1 MNESIPTGAHRVLF
15 LNTLA
20 FTLCFAAWTFNGVM
34 VTYLVDNGIY
44 NWSQVEIGWLLGIP
58 ILTGSIMRLP
68 LGIMTDKYGGK
79 WIFVGLLLLTAL
91 PMYLLNFTESFNW
104 YALMSFGFGLA
115 GAGFAVGIGYTS
127 VWYPKHWQGRAL
139 GIFGA
144 GNAGAAIT
152 TLLAPTALNY
162 FTENGQNP
170 EAWKTLPTIYAA
182 VLVVMAALFAF
193 LAKNKKPLVSTRT
206 MAETLKPLGNIRVW
220 RFGLY
225 YFLVFGC
232 FVALSQ
238 WLVPYFTNVYGTSLV
253 IAGLFASLFSLPSGV
268 VRALGGWMSDKFGA
282 RKVMFGVFAWSI
294 VIAALLMI
302 PKMEIFSPGKG
313 VNAVQKGVVAEVKP
327 NEIIMESGKVYPFAG
342 KIAESD
348 LTLDK
353 APILPQK
360 TSWQE
365 PVVKPGDRVEKK
377 ELLVKGVTRIN
388 FEANMWVFAV
398 LTLILGIVWGI
409 GKASVYKFIPDY
421 FPNEVGV
428 VGGMVGVIGGLGG
441 FFCPIL
447 FGYLLEGTGLW
458 TSSWMFIL
466 VLSIV
471 CYWWMSKVVKSI
483 LRRHAPEISDKIE
496 HH

>member
-1 MNESIPTGAHRVLF
+1 MNEPIPAGAHRILI

-34 VTYLVDNGIY
+34 VTYLVDNGIFD
-44 NWSQVEIGWLLGIP
+44 WSQVQIGWLLGIP
-58 ILTGSIMRLP
+58 ILTGSVMRLP
-68 LGIMTDKYGGK
+68 LGILTDKYGGK
-79 WIFVGLLLLTAL
+79 WIFVGLLVLTAI
-91 PMYLLNFTESFNW
+91 PMFLLSFTSSFTW

-152 TLLAPTALNY
+152 TLLAPTLLN
-162 FTENGQNP
+162 TLTQNGQNP
-170 EAWKTLPTIYAA
+170 EAWKTLPMIYAA
-182 VLVVMAALFAF
+182 VLVGMAVLFAL
-193 LAKNKKPLVSTRT
+193 LAKNKKPAVSTRT
-206 MAETLKPLGNIRVW
+206 MAQTLKPLGNIRVW

-232 FVALSQ
+232 FVAFSQ

-253 IAGLFASLFSLPSGV
+253 IAGLFASLFSLPSGII
-268 VRALGGWMSDKFGA
+268 RALGGWMSDKFGA
-282 RKVMFGVFAWSI
+282 RRVMFGVFKWSI
-294 VIAALLMI
+294 VISALLMI

-313 VNAVQKGVVAEVKP
+313 INATQKGTVAEVSG
-327 NEIIMESGKVYPFAG
+327 NEVRMENGKTYTFFPMTSSDQVKSGN
-342 KIAESD
+342 
-348 LTLDK
+348 T
-353 APILPQK
+353 PILPQK
-360 TSWQE
+360 SSWQE
-365 PVVKPGDRVEKK
+365 PVVTAGDDVEKK
-377 ELLVKGVTRIN
+377 QLVVKGITRIN

-398 LTLILGIVWGI
+398 LTLVVGIVWGI

-447 FGYLLEGTGLW
+447 FGYLLEGTGIW
-458 TSSWMFIL
+458 TSSWMLML
-466 VLSIV
+466 VISIV
-471 CYWWMSKVVKSI
+471 CLWWMSDVTKKM
-483 LRRHAPEISDKIE
+483 LKAKAPDLADKID

>member
-1 MNESIPTGAHRVLF
+1 MNEAIPAGAHRILF

-34 VTYLVDNGIY
+34 VTYLVDNGIF
-44 NWSQVEIGWLLGIP
+44 NWSQVQIGWLLGIP
-58 ILTGSIMRLP
+58 ILTGSVMRLP
-68 LGIMTDKYGGK
+68 LGILTDKYGGK
-79 WIFVGLLLLTAL
+79 WIFVGLLLLTAV
-91 PMYLLNFTESFNW
+91 PMFLLSFADSFAW
-104 YALMSFGFGLA
+104 YAVMSFGFGLA

-152 TLLAPTALNY
+152 TLLAPTLLNS
-162 FTENGQNP
+162 FTDQGQNP
-170 EAWKTLPTIYAA
+170 EAWKMLPVIYAV
-182 VLVVMAALFAF
+182 VLVGVAVVFAL
-193 LAKNKKPLVSTRT
+193 LAKNKKPATSTRT
-206 MAETLKPLGNIRVW
+206 MAQTLKPLGNIRVW

-232 FVALSQ
+232 FVAFSQ

-268 VRALGGWMSDKFGA
+268 IRALGGWMSDKFGA
-282 RKVMFGVFAWSI
+282 RRVMFGVFKWSI
-294 VIAALLMI
+294 VISALLMI

-313 VNAVQKGVVAEVKP
+313 INATQKGTVAAIDA
-327 NEIIMESGKVYPFAG
+327 NEIRMENGNVYVFSPKTADQEIQPSKV
-342 KIAESD
+342 
-348 LTLDK
+348 
-353 APILPQK
+353 PILPQK
-360 TSWQE
+360 SSWQE
-365 PVVKPGDRVEKK
+365 AVVQVGDVVEKK
-377 ELLVKGVTRIN
+377 QLLVKGVTRIN

-398 LTLILGIVWGI
+398 LTLVIGIVWGI

-458 TSSWMFIL
+458 TSSWMLMLIISIL
-466 VLSIV
+466 CLV
-471 CYWWMSKVVKSI
+471 WMSAVIKKMLQSK
-483 LRRHAPEISDKIE
+483 APEIADKID

>member
-1 MNESIPTGAHRVLF
+1 MSDPIPSGAHRILF

-34 VTYLVDNGIY
+34 VTYLVDNGIFD
-44 NWSQVEIGWLLGIP
+44 WSQVQIGWLLGIP
-58 ILTGSIMRLP
+58 ILTGSVMRLP
-68 LGIMTDKYGGK
+68 LGILTDKYGGK
-79 WIFVGLLLLTAL
+79 WIFVGLLLLTAI
-91 PMYLLNFTESFNW
+91 PMFLLSFTESFAW
-104 YALMSFGFGLA
+104 YAAMSFGFGLA

-152 TLLAPTALNY
+152 TLLAPTLLNS
-162 FTENGQNP
+162 FTQNGTNP
-170 EAWKTLPTIYAA
+170 EGWKTLPMIYAA
-182 VLVVMAALFAF
+182 VLIGMAVLFAL
-193 LAKNKKPLVSTRT
+193 LAMNKKPAVSTRT
-206 MAETLKPLGNIRVW
+206 LAQTLKPLGNIRVW

-232 FVALSQ
+232 FVAFSQ

-268 VRALGGWMSDKFGA
+268 IRALGGWMSDKFGA
-282 RKVMFGVFAWSI
+282 RRVMFGVFKWSI
-294 VIAALLMI
+294 AISALLMI

-313 VNAVQKGVVAEVKP
+313 INATQKGIVAEVSAT
-327 NEIIMESGKVYPFAG
+327 EVQMQDGKVYAFTPKTASQEVQ
-342 KIAESD
+342 A
-348 LTLDK
+348 DK
-353 APILPQK
+353 TPIFPK
-360 TSWQE
+360 KSSWQE
-365 PVVKPGDRVEKK
+365 ANVQPGDEVEKK
-377 ELLVKGVTRIN
+377 QLLVKGVTRIN

-398 LTLILGIVWGI
+398 LTLVVGIVWGI

-458 TSSWMFIL
+458 TSSWML
-466 VLSIV
+466 MLGLSIL
-471 CYWWMSKVVKSI
+471 CYLWMSRVVKAV
-483 LRRHAPEISDKIE
+483 LKRHAPEISDKIE

>member
-1 MNESIPTGAHRVLF
+1 MNESIPAGAHRILI

-20 FTLCFAAWTFNGVM
+20 FSLCFAAWTFNGVM
-34 VTYLVDNGIY
+34 VTYLVDNGIF
-44 NWSQVEIGWLLGIP
+44 NWSQVQIGWLLGIP
-58 ILTGSIMRLP
+58 ILTGSVMRLP
-68 LGIMTDKYGGK
+68 IGILTDKYGGK
-79 WIFVGLLLLTAL
+79 WIFVGLLLLTSV
-91 PMYLLNFTESFNW
+91 PMFLLSFTSSFTW

-139 GIFGA
+139 GVFGA

-152 TLLAPTALNY
+152 TLLAPTLLNT
-162 FTENGQNP
+162 FTQNGQNP
-170 EAWKTLPTIYAA
+170 EAWKMLPMIYAA
-182 VLVVMAALFAF
+182 VLVTMAVVLAL
-193 LAKNKKPLVSTRT
+193 LAKNKKPALSTRT
-206 MAETLKPLGNIRVW
+206 MAQTLKPLGNIRVW

-232 FVALSQ
+232 FVAFSQ

-253 IAGLFASLFSLPSGV
+253 IAGLFASLFSLPSGII
-268 VRALGGWMSDKFGA
+268 RALGGWMSDKFGA
-282 RKVMFGVFAWSI
+282 RKVMFGVFKWSI
-294 VIAALLMI
+294 VISTLLMV

-313 VNAVQKGVVAEVKP
+313 INATQKGIVAEVASD
-327 NEIIMESGKVYPFAG
+327 EIVMDNGKTYSFYPMTS
-342 KIAESD
+342 SD
-348 LTLDK
+348 QVQSLNT
-353 APILPQK
+353 PIFPQK
-360 TSWQE
+360 SSWQE
-365 PVVKPGDRVEKK
+365 PVVKAGDEVEKRQ
-377 ELLVKGVTRIN
+377 LVVKGITRIN

-398 LTLILGIVWGI
+398 LTLIVGIVWGI

-447 FGYLLEGTGLW
+447 FGYLLEGTGIW
-458 TSSWMFIL
+458 TSSWMLML
-466 VLSIV
+466 VISIG
-471 CYWWMSKVVKSI
+471 CFWWMSVVTKNMLQSK
-483 LRRHAPEISDKIE
+483 APDLADKID

>member
-1 MNESIPTGAHRVLF
+1 MSEAIPSGAHRILF

-34 VTYLVDNGIY
+34 VTFLVDNGIFD
-44 NWSQVEIGWLLGIP
+44 WSQVQIGWLLGIP
-58 ILTGSIMRLP
+58 ILTGSVMRLP
-68 LGIMTDKYGGK
+68 LGILTDKYGGK
-79 WIFVGLLLLTAL
+79 WIFVGLLLLTAI
-91 PMYLLNFTESFNW
+91 PMFLLSFTDSFAW
-104 YALMSFGFGLA
+104 YAVMSFGFGLA

-152 TLLAPTALNY
+152 TLLAPTLLNT
-162 FTENGQNP
+162 FTGHGQNP
-170 EAWKTLPTIYAA
+170 DAWKTLPMIYAA
-182 VLVVMAALFAF
+182 VLVGMAVLFAL
-193 LAKNKKPLVSTRT
+193 LAKNKKPAVSTRT
-206 MAETLKPLGNIRVW
+206 MAQTLKPLGNIRVW

-232 FVALSQ
+232 FVAFSQ

-268 VRALGGWMSDKFGA
+268 IRALGGWMSDKFGA
-282 RKVMFGVFAWSI
+282 RKVMFGVFKWSI
-294 VIAALLMI
+294 AISALLMI

-313 VNAVQKGVVAEVKP
+313 INATQKGTVAEVT
-327 NEIIMESGKVYPFAG
+327 ETAVVMENG
-342 KIAESD
+342 KIYTYSPKTAQQEIKAE
-348 LTLDK
+348 K
-353 APILPQK
+353 APIFPK
-360 TSWQE
+360 KSSWQE
-365 PVVKPGDRVEKK
+365 PFVKPGDQVEKK
-377 ELLVKGVTRIN
+377 QLVVKGITRIN
-388 FEANMWVFAV
+388 FEANMWLFAA
-398 LTLILGIVWGI
+398 LTLVVGIVWGI

-428 VGGMVGVIGGLGG
+428 VGGMVGVIGGFGG

-458 TSSWMFIL
+458 TSSWML
-466 VLSIV
+466 MLALSIL
-471 CYWWMSKVVKSI
+471 CYFWMSKVVKAI
-483 LRRHAPEISDKIE
+483 LKRHAPELSDRID

>member
-1 MNESIPTGAHRVLF
+1 MNEPIPAGAHRILI

-34 VTYLVDNGIY
+34 VTYLVDNGIFD
-44 NWSQVEIGWLLGIP
+44 WSQVQIGWLLGIP
-58 ILTGSIMRLP
+58 ILTGSVMRLP
-68 LGIMTDKYGGK
+68 LGILTDKYGGK
-79 WIFVGLLLLTAL
+79 WIFVGLLVLTAI
-91 PMYLLNFTESFNW
+91 PMFLLSFTSSFTW

-152 TLLAPTALNY
+152 TLLAPTLLN
-162 FTENGQNP
+162 TLTQNGQNP
-170 EAWKTLPTIYAA
+170 EAWKTIPMIYAA
-182 VLVVMAALFAF
+182 VLVGMAVLFAL
-193 LAKNKKPLVSTRT
+193 LAKNKKPAVSTRT
-206 MAETLKPLGNIRVW
+206 MAQTLKPLGNIRVW

-232 FVALSQ
+232 FVAFSQ

-253 IAGLFASLFSLPSGV
+253 IAGLFASLFSLPSGII
-268 VRALGGWMSDKFGA
+268 RALGGWMSDKFGA
-282 RKVMFGVFAWSI
+282 RRVMFGVFKWSI
-294 VIAALLMI
+294 VISALLMI

-313 VNAVQKGVVAEVKP
+313 INATQKGTVAEVSG
-327 NEIIMESGKVYPFAG
+327 NEVRMESGKTYTFFPMTS
-342 KIAESD
+342 SD
-348 LTLDK
+348 QVKSGNT
-353 APILPQK
+353 PILPQK
-360 TSWQE
+360 SSWQE
-365 PVVKPGDRVEKK
+365 PVVTAGDEVEKK
-377 ELLVKGVTRIN
+377 QLVVKGITRIN

-398 LTLILGIVWGI
+398 LTLVVGIVWGI

-447 FGYLLEGTGLW
+447 FGYLLEGTGIW
-458 TSSWMFIL
+458 TSSWMLML
-466 VLSIV
+466 VISIV
-471 CYWWMSKVVKSI
+471 CLWWMSDVTKKM
-483 LRRHAPEISDKIE
+483 LKAKAPDLADKID

>member
-1 MNESIPTGAHRVLF
+1 MSDPIPSGAHRILF

-34 VTYLVDNGIY
+34 VTYLVDNGIFD
-44 NWSQVEIGWLLGIP
+44 WSQVQIGWLLGIP
-58 ILTGSIMRLP
+58 ILTGSVMRLP
-68 LGIMTDKYGGK
+68 LGILTDKYGGK
-79 WIFVGLLLLTAL
+79 WIFVGLLLLTAI
-91 PMYLLNFTESFNW
+91 PMFLLSFTDSFAW
-104 YALMSFGFGLA
+104 YAVMSFGFGLA

-152 TLLAPTALNY
+152 TLLAPTLLNS

-170 EAWKTLPTIYAA
+170 DAWKTLPVIYAS
-182 VLVVMAALFAF
+182 VLVGMALLFAL
-193 LAKNKKPLVSTRT
+193 LAKNKKPAVSTRT
-206 MAETLKPLGNIRVW
+206 MAQTLKPLGNIRVW

-232 FVALSQ
+232 FVAFSQ
-238 WLVPYFTNVYGTSLV
+238 WLVPYFTNVYSTSLV

-268 VRALGGWMSDKFGA
+268 IRALGGWMSDKFGA
-282 RKVMFGVFAWSI
+282 RRVMFGVFKWSI
-294 VIAALLMI
+294 AISALLMI
-302 PKMEIFSPGKG
+302 PKMEIFSPGRG
-313 VNAVQKGVVAEVKP
+313 INATQKGKVSEVKA
-327 NEIIMESGKVYPFAG
+327 EEVVMESGKTYVFSPQSADDQVGYTSP
-342 KIAESD
+342 
-348 LTLDK
+348 
-353 APILPQK
+353 PILPQK
-360 TSWQE
+360 TTWQE
-365 PVVKPGDRVEKK
+365 PIVAAGEEVEKK
-377 ELLVKGVTRIN
+377 QLLVKGITRIS

-398 LTLILGIVWGI
+398 LTLVIGIVWGI

-458 TSSWMFIL
+458 TSSWMLMLF
-466 VLSIV
+466 LSIICLV
-471 CYWWMSKVVKSI
+471 WMSSVIKKMLQSK
-483 LRRHAPEISDKIE
+483 APEIADKIDY
-496 HH
+496 H

>member
-1 MNESIPTGAHRVLF
+1 MSEPIPAGAHRILF

-34 VTYLVDNGIY
+34 VTYLVDNGIFD
-44 NWSQVEIGWLLGIP
+44 WSQVQVGWLFGIP

-68 LGIMTDKYGGK
+68 LGVLTDKYGGK
-79 WIFVGLLLLTAL
+79 WVFVGLLLFTSI
-91 PMYLLNFTESFNW
+91 PMFLLSWTYSFAW

-152 TLLAPTALNY
+152 TLLAPTLLNT
-162 FTENGQNP
+162 FTANGQNL
-170 EAWKTLPTIYAA
+170 EAWKILPMIYAA
-182 VLVVMAALFAF
+182 VLVGMALLFAL
-193 LAKNKKPLVSTRT
+193 LAKNKKPAVSTRT
-206 MAETLKPLGNIRVW
+206 MAQTLKPLGNIRVW

-232 FVALSQ
+232 FVAFSQ

-268 VRALGGWMSDKFGA
+268 IRALGGWMSDKFGA
-282 RKVMFGVFAWSI
+282 RRVMFGVFKWSI
-294 VIAALLMI
+294 AISALLMI

-313 VNAVQKGVVAEVKP
+313 INATQKGIVKEVRGT
-327 NEIIMESGKVYPFAG
+327 ELIMENGKSYSFSPKTTAQEV
-342 KIAESD
+342 SS
-348 LTLDK
+348 DK
-353 APILPQK
+353 APVLPQK
-360 TSWQE
+360 FSWQE
-365 PVVKPGDRVEKK
+365 PVVQSGDAVEKK
-377 ELLVKGVTRIN
+377 QLLVKGVTRIN

-398 LTLILGIVWGI
+398 LTLIIGIVWGI

-441 FFCPIL
+441 FICPIL

-458 TSSWMFIL
+458 TSSWML
-466 VLSIV
+466 MLGLSILCLV
-471 CYWWMSKVVKSI
+471 WMSSVIKKVLQSK
-483 LRRHAPEISDKIE
+483 APEIADKID

>member
-1 MNESIPTGAHRVLF
+1 
-15 LNTLA
+15 LA

-34 VTYLVDNGIY
+34 VTYLVDNGIFD
-44 NWSQVEIGWLLGIP
+44 WSQVEIGWLLGIP

-68 LGIMTDKYGGK
+68 LGILTDKYGGK
-79 WIFVGLLLLTAL
+79 WIFVALLLLTAL
-91 PMYLLNFTESFNW
+91 PMYLLRFTDSFTW

-152 TLLAPTALNY
+152 TLLVPSALNF

-182 VLVVMAALFAF
+182 VLIGMAVLFAV
-193 LAKNKKPLVSTRT
+193 LAENKKPAVSTRT

-282 RKVMFGVFAWSI
+282 RRVMFGVFAWSI

-313 VNAVQKGVVAEVKP
+313 VNAIQKGVVAEVKP
-327 NEIIMESGKVYPFAG
+327 NEIIMESGKAYPFAG
-342 KIAESD
+342 KTAESNMAS
-348 LTLDK
+348 DK

-365 PVVKPGDRVEKK
+365 PVVKAGDPIAKK

-483 LRRHAPEISDKIE
+483 LRKHAPEISEKIE

>member
-1 MNESIPTGAHRVLF
+1 MNEPIPVGAHRILF

-20 FTLCFAAWTFNGVM
+20 FTLCFAAWIFNGVM
-34 VTYLVDNGIY
+34 VTYLVDNGIFD
-44 NWSQVEIGWLLGIP
+44 WSQVEVGWLFGIP

-68 LGIMTDKYGGK
+68 IGILTDKYGGK
-79 WIFVGLLLLTAL
+79 WVFVGLLFFTAIPMFLLSWTDS
-91 PMYLLNFTESFNW
+91 FTW

-152 TLLAPTALNY
+152 TLLAPTLLNT
-162 FTENGQNP
+162 FTENGQNL
-170 EAWKTLPTIYAA
+170 EAWKILPMIYAA
-182 VLVVMAALFAF
+182 VLVGMALLFAL
-193 LAKNKKPLVSTRT
+193 LAKNKKPAVSTRT
-206 MAETLKPLGNIRVW
+206 MAQTLKPLGNIRVW

-232 FVALSQ
+232 FVSFSQ

-268 VRALGGWMSDKFGA
+268 IRALGGWMSDKFGA
-282 RKVMFGVFAWSI
+282 RRVMFGVFKWSI
-294 VIAALLMI
+294 AISALLMI

-313 VNAVQKGVVAEVKP
+313 INATQKGIVKEVRGT
-327 NEIIMESGKVYPFAG
+327 ELIMENGKSYSFSPKTTAQEV
-342 KIAESD
+342 SSN
-348 LTLDK
+348 K
-353 APILPQK
+353 APVLPQK
-360 TSWQE
+360 SSWQE
-365 PVVKPGDRVEKK
+365 PAVQAGDVVEKK
-377 ELLVKGVTRIN
+377 QLLVKGVTRIN
-388 FEANMWVFAV
+388 FEANMWVFAI
-398 LTLILGIVWGI
+398 LTLAIGIVWGI

-458 TSSWMFIL
+458 TSSWMLTL
-466 VLSIV
+466 VLSILCLV
-471 CYWWMSKVVKSI
+471 WMSSVIKKVLQSK
-483 LRRHAPEISDKIE
+483 APEIADKID

>member
-1 MNESIPTGAHRVLF
+1 MSDPIPSGAHRILF

-34 VTYLVDNGIY
+34 VTYLVDNGIFD
-44 NWSQVEIGWLLGIP
+44 WSQVQIGWLLGIP
-58 ILTGSIMRLP
+58 ILTGSVMRLP
-68 LGIMTDKYGGK
+68 FGILTDKYGGK
-79 WIFVGLLLLTAL
+79 WIFVGLLLLTAI
-91 PMYLLNFTESFNW
+91 PIFLLSFTDSFAW
-104 YALMSFGFGLA
+104 YAVMSFGFGLA

-152 TLLAPTALNY
+152 TLLAPTLLNS

-170 EAWKTLPTIYAA
+170 DAWKTLPVIYAS
-182 VLVVMAALFAF
+182 VLVGMALLFAL
-193 LAKNKKPLVSTRT
+193 LAKNKKPAVSTRT
-206 MAETLKPLGNIRVW
+206 MAQTLKPLGNIRVW

-232 FVALSQ
+232 FVAFSQ

-268 VRALGGWMSDKFGA
+268 IRALGGWMSDKFGA
-282 RKVMFGVFAWSI
+282 RRVMFGVFKWSI
-294 VIAALLMI
+294 AISALLMI
-302 PKMEIFSPGKG
+302 PKMEIFSPGRG
-313 VNAVQKGVVAEVKP
+313 INATQKGTVAEVTAD
-327 NEIIMESGKVYPFAG
+327 EIRMESGKVYVFSP
-342 KIAESD
+342 KTVSHEIQPE
-348 LTLDK
+348 K
-353 APILPQK
+353 APILPK
-360 TSWQE
+360 KSSWQE
-365 PVVKPGDRVEKK
+365 ATVQPGEEVEKK
-377 ELLVKGVTRIN
+377 QLLVKGVTRIN

-398 LTLILGIVWGI
+398 LTLVIGIVWGI

-458 TSSWMFIL
+458 TSSWMLMLF
-466 VLSIV
+466 LSIICLV
-471 CYWWMSKVVKSI
+471 WMSSVIKKMLQSK
-483 LRRHAPEISDKIE
+483 APEIADKIDY
-496 HH
+496 H